1 MKYIKLL
8 LEKLHTSLRLKFS
21 EHSRPHQIEGCNF
34 LKNSNKL
41 TQSNLEDI
49 SLQDLSD
56 MLLYKTKE
64 LLRLVE
70 SKAAFT
76 AAQFSM
82 DIFNDH

>member
-1 MKYIKLL
+1 
-8 LEKLHTSLRLKFS
+8 LK
-21 EHSRPHQIEGCNF
+21 GCNF

-56 MLLYKTKE
+56 MLLYKTNE